1 MKKIAKKNQIVIA
14 TLAVMIA
21 AAGYMNYSGKL
32 FPNKTKTQETN
43 SELANKEL
51 LDISDEDASVSSGDM
66 KSQEGD
72 SGSGADSNAGSTDDG
87 SVDGTPGEAVLTNGS
102 VSSVVSQAKVSRE
115 QVRSK
120 NKETLQ
126 NIIDNKNLSAEEKE
140 KAVNQM
146 VQMTET
152 AEKESAAESLLAAKG
167 FHNSVVSITDEGIT
181 LKKIAKKNQIVIA
194 TLAVMIAA
202 AGYMNYSGKLFPNKT
217 KTQETNS
224 ELANK
229 ELLDISDEDASVSSG
244 DMKSQEG
251 DSGSG
256 ADSNAGST
264 DDGSV
269 DGTPGEAVL
278 TNGSVSSVVSQAKV
292 SREQV
297 RSKNK
302 ETLQN
307 IIDNKN
313 LSAEEKEKA
322 VNQMVQMTETAEKE
336 SAAESLLAAK
346 GFYNS
351 VVSITD
357 DQADVIVGASELS
370 DANRAQIEDIVTRKT
385 GVAAQNI
392 VINPVNADSK

>member
-66 KSQEGD
+66 KSQERD

-102 VSSVVSQAKVSRE
+102 VSSVVSQAKVGRE

-167 FHNSVVSITDEGIT
+167 FHNSVVSITD
-181 LKKIAKKNQIVIA
+181 
-194 TLAVMIAA
+194 
-202 AGYMNYSGKLFPNKT
+202 
-217 KTQETNS
+217 
-224 ELANK
+224 
-229 ELLDISDEDASVSSG
+229 
-244 DMKSQEG
+244 
-251 DSGSG
+251 
-256 ADSNAGST
+256 
-264 DDGSV
+264 
-269 DGTPGEAVL
+269 
-278 TNGSVSSVVSQAKV
+278 
-292 SREQV
+292 
-297 RSKNK
+297 
-302 ETLQN
+302 
-307 IIDNKN
+307 
-313 LSAEEKEKA
+313 
-322 VNQMVQMTETAEKE
+322 
-336 SAAESLLAAK
+336 
-346 GFYNS
+346 
-351 VVSITD
+351 

>member
-66 KSQEGD
+66 TSQEGD

-167 FHNSVVSITDEGIT
+167 FHNSVVSITD
-181 LKKIAKKNQIVIA
+181 
-194 TLAVMIAA
+194 
-202 AGYMNYSGKLFPNKT
+202 
-217 KTQETNS
+217 
-224 ELANK
+224 
-229 ELLDISDEDASVSSG
+229 
-244 DMKSQEG
+244 
-251 DSGSG
+251 
-256 ADSNAGST
+256 
-264 DDGSV
+264 
-269 DGTPGEAVL
+269 
-278 TNGSVSSVVSQAKV
+278 
-292 SREQV
+292 
-297 RSKNK
+297 
-302 ETLQN
+302 
-307 IIDNKN
+307 
-313 LSAEEKEKA
+313 
-322 VNQMVQMTETAEKE
+322 
-336 SAAESLLAAK
+336 
-346 GFYNS
+346 
-351 VVSITD
+351 

>member
-167 FHNSVVSITDEGIT
+167 FHNSVVSITD
-181 LKKIAKKNQIVIA
+181 
-194 TLAVMIAA
+194 
-202 AGYMNYSGKLFPNKT
+202 
-217 KTQETNS
+217 
-224 ELANK
+224 
-229 ELLDISDEDASVSSG
+229 
-244 DMKSQEG
+244 
-251 DSGSG
+251 
-256 ADSNAGST
+256 
-264 DDGSV
+264 
-269 DGTPGEAVL
+269 
-278 TNGSVSSVVSQAKV
+278 
-292 SREQV
+292 
-297 RSKNK
+297 
-302 ETLQN
+302 
-307 IIDNKN
+307 
-313 LSAEEKEKA
+313 
-322 VNQMVQMTETAEKE
+322 
-336 SAAESLLAAK
+336 
-346 GFYNS
+346 
-351 VVSITD
+351 

-385 GVAAQNI
+385 GVTAQNI

>member
-167 FHNSVVSITDEGIT
+167 FHNSVVSITD
-181 LKKIAKKNQIVIA
+181 
-194 TLAVMIAA
+194 
-202 AGYMNYSGKLFPNKT
+202 
-217 KTQETNS
+217 
-224 ELANK
+224 
-229 ELLDISDEDASVSSG
+229 
-244 DMKSQEG
+244 
-251 DSGSG
+251 
-256 ADSNAGST
+256 
-264 DDGSV
+264 
-269 DGTPGEAVL
+269 
-278 TNGSVSSVVSQAKV
+278 
-292 SREQV
+292 
-297 RSKNK
+297 
-302 ETLQN
+302 
-307 IIDNKN
+307 
-313 LSAEEKEKA
+313 
-322 VNQMVQMTETAEKE
+322 
-336 SAAESLLAAK
+336 
-346 GFYNS
+346 
-351 VVSITD
+351 

-370 DANRAQIEDIVTRKT
+370 DANQIEDIVTRKT

>member
-167 FHNSVVSITDEGIT
+167 FHD
-181 LKKIAKKNQIVIA
+181 
-194 TLAVMIAA
+194 
-202 AGYMNYSGKLFPNKT
+202 
-217 KTQETNS
+217 
-224 ELANK
+224 
-229 ELLDISDEDASVSSG
+229 
-244 DMKSQEG
+244 
-251 DSGSG
+251 
-256 ADSNAGST
+256 
-264 DDGSV
+264 
-269 DGTPGEAVL
+269 
-278 TNGSVSSVVSQAKV
+278 
-292 SREQV
+292 
-297 RSKNK
+297 
-302 ETLQN
+302 
-307 IIDNKN
+307 
-313 LSAEEKEKA
+313 
-322 VNQMVQMTETAEKE
+322 
-336 SAAESLLAAK
+336 
-346 GFYNS
+346 S

-392 VINPVNADSK
+392 VINPVYVDESTNK

>member
-21 AAGYMNYSGKL
+21 TAGYMNYSGKL

-167 FHNSVVSITDEGIT
+167 FHNSVVSITD
-181 LKKIAKKNQIVIA
+181 
-194 TLAVMIAA
+194 
-202 AGYMNYSGKLFPNKT
+202 
-217 KTQETNS
+217 
-224 ELANK
+224 
-229 ELLDISDEDASVSSG
+229 
-244 DMKSQEG
+244 
-251 DSGSG
+251 
-256 ADSNAGST
+256 
-264 DDGSV
+264 
-269 DGTPGEAVL
+269 
-278 TNGSVSSVVSQAKV
+278 
-292 SREQV
+292 
-297 RSKNK
+297 
-302 ETLQN
+302 
-307 IIDNKN
+307 
-313 LSAEEKEKA
+313 
-322 VNQMVQMTETAEKE
+322 
-336 SAAESLLAAK
+336 
-346 GFYNS
+346 
-351 VVSITD
+351 

>member
-167 FHNSVVSITDEGIT
+167 FHNSVVSITD
-181 LKKIAKKNQIVIA
+181 
-194 TLAVMIAA
+194 
-202 AGYMNYSGKLFPNKT
+202 
-217 KTQETNS
+217 
-224 ELANK
+224 
-229 ELLDISDEDASVSSG
+229 
-244 DMKSQEG
+244 
-251 DSGSG
+251 
-256 ADSNAGST
+256 
-264 DDGSV
+264 
-269 DGTPGEAVL
+269 
-278 TNGSVSSVVSQAKV
+278 
-292 SREQV
+292 
-297 RSKNK
+297 
-302 ETLQN
+302 
-307 IIDNKN
+307 
-313 LSAEEKEKA
+313 
-322 VNQMVQMTETAEKE
+322 
-336 SAAESLLAAK
+336 
-346 GFYNS
+346 
-351 VVSITD
+351 

-392 VINPVNADSK
+392 VINPVNADWK

>member
-21 AAGYMNYSGKL
+21 AAGYVNYSGKL

-167 FHNSVVSITDEGIT
+167 FHNSVVSITD
-181 LKKIAKKNQIVIA
+181 
-194 TLAVMIAA
+194 
-202 AGYMNYSGKLFPNKT
+202 
-217 KTQETNS
+217 
-224 ELANK
+224 
-229 ELLDISDEDASVSSG
+229 
-244 DMKSQEG
+244 
-251 DSGSG
+251 
-256 ADSNAGST
+256 
-264 DDGSV
+264 
-269 DGTPGEAVL
+269 
-278 TNGSVSSVVSQAKV
+278 
-292 SREQV
+292 
-297 RSKNK
+297 
-302 ETLQN
+302 
-307 IIDNKN
+307 
-313 LSAEEKEKA
+313 
-322 VNQMVQMTETAEKE
+322 
-336 SAAESLLAAK
+336 
-346 GFYNS
+346 
-351 VVSITD
+351 

>member
-87 SVDGTPGEAVLTNGS
+87 SVHGTPGEAVLTNGS

-167 FHNSVVSITDEGIT
+167 FHNSVVSITD
-181 LKKIAKKNQIVIA
+181 
-194 TLAVMIAA
+194 
-202 AGYMNYSGKLFPNKT
+202 
-217 KTQETNS
+217 
-224 ELANK
+224 
-229 ELLDISDEDASVSSG
+229 
-244 DMKSQEG
+244 
-251 DSGSG
+251 
-256 ADSNAGST
+256 
-264 DDGSV
+264 
-269 DGTPGEAVL
+269 
-278 TNGSVSSVVSQAKV
+278 
-292 SREQV
+292 
-297 RSKNK
+297 
-302 ETLQN
+302 
-307 IIDNKN
+307 
-313 LSAEEKEKA
+313 
-322 VNQMVQMTETAEKE
+322 
-336 SAAESLLAAK
+336 
-346 GFYNS
+346 
-351 VVSITD
+351 

-385 GVAAQNI
+385 GEAAQNI

>member
-167 FHNSVVSITDEGIT
+167 FHNSVVSI
-181 LKKIAKKNQIVIA
+181 A
-194 TLAVMIAA
+194 
-202 AGYMNYSGKLFPNKT
+202 
-217 KTQETNS
+217 
-224 ELANK
+224 
-229 ELLDISDEDASVSSG
+229 
-244 DMKSQEG
+244 
-251 DSGSG
+251 
-256 ADSNAGST
+256 
-264 DDGSV
+264 
-269 DGTPGEAVL
+269 
-278 TNGSVSSVVSQAKV
+278 
-292 SREQV
+292 
-297 RSKNK
+297 
-302 ETLQN
+302 
-307 IIDNKN
+307 
-313 LSAEEKEKA
+313 
-322 VNQMVQMTETAEKE
+322 
-336 SAAESLLAAK
+336 
-346 GFYNS
+346 
-351 VVSITD
+351 D

>member
-21 AAGYMNYSGKL
+21 AAGYMNYSGKI

-167 FHNSVVSITDEGIT
+167 FHNSVVSITD
-181 LKKIAKKNQIVIA
+181 
-194 TLAVMIAA
+194 
-202 AGYMNYSGKLFPNKT
+202 
-217 KTQETNS
+217 
-224 ELANK
+224 
-229 ELLDISDEDASVSSG
+229 
-244 DMKSQEG
+244 
-251 DSGSG
+251 
-256 ADSNAGST
+256 
-264 DDGSV
+264 
-269 DGTPGEAVL
+269 
-278 TNGSVSSVVSQAKV
+278 
-292 SREQV
+292 
-297 RSKNK
+297 
-302 ETLQN
+302 
-307 IIDNKN
+307 
-313 LSAEEKEKA
+313 
-322 VNQMVQMTETAEKE
+322 
-336 SAAESLLAAK
+336 
-346 GFYNS
+346 
-351 VVSITD
+351 

>member
-167 FHNSVVSITDEGIT
+167 FHNSVVSITD
-181 LKKIAKKNQIVIA
+181 
-194 TLAVMIAA
+194 
-202 AGYMNYSGKLFPNKT
+202 
-217 KTQETNS
+217 
-224 ELANK
+224 
-229 ELLDISDEDASVSSG
+229 
-244 DMKSQEG
+244 
-251 DSGSG
+251 
-256 ADSNAGST
+256 
-264 DDGSV
+264 
-269 DGTPGEAVL
+269 
-278 TNGSVSSVVSQAKV
+278 
-292 SREQV
+292 
-297 RSKNK
+297 
-302 ETLQN
+302 
-307 IIDNKN
+307 
-313 LSAEEKEKA
+313 
-322 VNQMVQMTETAEKE
+322 
-336 SAAESLLAAK
+336 
-346 GFYNS
+346 
-351 VVSITD
+351 

-392 VINPVNADSK
+392 VINPVNTDSK

>member
-126 NIIDNKNLSAEEKE
+126 NIIDKKNLSAEEKE

-167 FHNSVVSITDEGIT
+167 FH
-181 LKKIAKKNQIVIA
+181 
-194 TLAVMIAA
+194 
-202 AGYMNYSGKLFPNKT
+202 
-217 KTQETNS
+217 
-224 ELANK
+224 
-229 ELLDISDEDASVSSG
+229 
-244 DMKSQEG
+244 
-251 DSGSG
+251 
-256 ADSNAGST
+256 
-264 DDGSV
+264 
-269 DGTPGEAVL
+269 
-278 TNGSVSSVVSQAKV
+278 
-292 SREQV
+292 
-297 RSKNK
+297 
-302 ETLQN
+302 
-307 IIDNKN
+307 
-313 LSAEEKEKA
+313 
-322 VNQMVQMTETAEKE
+322 
-336 SAAESLLAAK
+336 
-346 GFYNS
+346 NS

>member
-1 MKKIAKKNQIVIA
+1 MKKITKKNQIIIA
-14 TLAVMIA
+14 ALAVMIA

-167 FHNSVVSITDEGIT
+167 FHNSVVSITD
-181 LKKIAKKNQIVIA
+181 
-194 TLAVMIAA
+194 
-202 AGYMNYSGKLFPNKT
+202 
-217 KTQETNS
+217 
-224 ELANK
+224 
-229 ELLDISDEDASVSSG
+229 
-244 DMKSQEG
+244 
-251 DSGSG
+251 
-256 ADSNAGST
+256 
-264 DDGSV
+264 
-269 DGTPGEAVL
+269 
-278 TNGSVSSVVSQAKV
+278 
-292 SREQV
+292 
-297 RSKNK
+297 
-302 ETLQN
+302 
-307 IIDNKN
+307 
-313 LSAEEKEKA
+313 
-322 VNQMVQMTETAEKE
+322 
-336 SAAESLLAAK
+336 
-346 GFYNS
+346 
-351 VVSITD
+351 

>member
-146 VQMTET
+146 LQMTET

-167 FHNSVVSITDEGIT
+167 FH
-181 LKKIAKKNQIVIA
+181 
-194 TLAVMIAA
+194 
-202 AGYMNYSGKLFPNKT
+202 
-217 KTQETNS
+217 
-224 ELANK
+224 
-229 ELLDISDEDASVSSG
+229 
-244 DMKSQEG
+244 
-251 DSGSG
+251 
-256 ADSNAGST
+256 
-264 DDGSV
+264 
-269 DGTPGEAVL
+269 
-278 TNGSVSSVVSQAKV
+278 
-292 SREQV
+292 
-297 RSKNK
+297 
-302 ETLQN
+302 
-307 IIDNKN
+307 
-313 LSAEEKEKA
+313 
-322 VNQMVQMTETAEKE
+322 
-336 SAAESLLAAK
+336 
-346 GFYNS
+346 NS

>member
-167 FHNSVVSITDEGIT
+167 FHNSVVSITD
-181 LKKIAKKNQIVIA
+181 
-194 TLAVMIAA
+194 
-202 AGYMNYSGKLFPNKT
+202 
-217 KTQETNS
+217 
-224 ELANK
+224 
-229 ELLDISDEDASVSSG
+229 
-244 DMKSQEG
+244 
-251 DSGSG
+251 
-256 ADSNAGST
+256 
-264 DDGSV
+264 
-269 DGTPGEAVL
+269 
-278 TNGSVSSVVSQAKV
+278 
-292 SREQV
+292 
-297 RSKNK
+297 
-302 ETLQN
+302 
-307 IIDNKN
+307 
-313 LSAEEKEKA
+313 
-322 VNQMVQMTETAEKE
+322 
-336 SAAESLLAAK
+336 
-346 GFYNS
+346 
-351 VVSITD
+351 

-385 GVAAQNI
+385 GVAAQNL

>member
-32 FPNKTKTQETN
+32 FPNKTKTQETK

-167 FHNSVVSITDEGIT
+167 FHNSVVSITD
-181 LKKIAKKNQIVIA
+181 
-194 TLAVMIAA
+194 
-202 AGYMNYSGKLFPNKT
+202 
-217 KTQETNS
+217 
-224 ELANK
+224 
-229 ELLDISDEDASVSSG
+229 
-244 DMKSQEG
+244 
-251 DSGSG
+251 
-256 ADSNAGST
+256 
-264 DDGSV
+264 
-269 DGTPGEAVL
+269 
-278 TNGSVSSVVSQAKV
+278 
-292 SREQV
+292 
-297 RSKNK
+297 
-302 ETLQN
+302 
-307 IIDNKN
+307 
-313 LSAEEKEKA
+313 
-322 VNQMVQMTETAEKE
+322 
-336 SAAESLLAAK
+336 
-346 GFYNS
+346 
-351 VVSITD
+351 

>member
-126 NIIDNKNLSAEEKE
+126 NIINNKNLSAEEKE

-167 FHNSVVSITDEGIT
+167 FH
-181 LKKIAKKNQIVIA
+181 
-194 TLAVMIAA
+194 
-202 AGYMNYSGKLFPNKT
+202 
-217 KTQETNS
+217 
-224 ELANK
+224 
-229 ELLDISDEDASVSSG
+229 
-244 DMKSQEG
+244 
-251 DSGSG
+251 
-256 ADSNAGST
+256 
-264 DDGSV
+264 
-269 DGTPGEAVL
+269 
-278 TNGSVSSVVSQAKV
+278 
-292 SREQV
+292 
-297 RSKNK
+297 
-302 ETLQN
+302 
-307 IIDNKN
+307 
-313 LSAEEKEKA
+313 
-322 VNQMVQMTETAEKE
+322 
-336 SAAESLLAAK
+336 
-346 GFYNS
+346 NS